1 MPVSIIDPDLV
12 SIKTMNTDR
21 GYSMDYLEYCLK
33 KYAKKKFVMFA
44 HNCGGHWIAVIIV
57 RKWQKVI
64 YLDSN
69 RGRKSDLSPIKSV
82 IDE

>member
-1 MPVSIIDPDLV
+1 MPIRIMDLDPM

-21 GYSMDYLEYCLK
+21 SYSVGYLEYCLR
-33 KYAKKKFVMFA
+33 KYAKKNFVMFA
-44 HNCGGHWIAVIIV
+44 HNCGGHWIAVVIV
-57 RKWQKVI
+57 PKWQKVT

-69 RGRKSDLSPIKSV
+69 RGRKSYLSPSKSV

>member
-1 MPVSIIDPDLV
+1 VPVGIIDLDPV

-21 GYSMDYLEYCLK
+21 GYSMGYLEYCLR

-44 HNCGGHWIAVIIV
+44 HNCGGHWIAIIIA
-57 RKWQKVI
+57 RMWQKVI

-69 RGRKSDLSPIKSV
+69 RGKKLDLTPIKSV

>member
-1 MPVSIIDPDLV
+1 MSVGIIDPDPV

-21 GYSMDYLEYCLK
+21 SYSVGYLEYCLK
-33 KYAKKKFVMFA
+33 KYAKKKFEMFV
-44 HNCGGHWIAVIIV
+44 HNCGGHWIAVIIP
-57 RKWQKVI
+57 RMWQKVI

-69 RGRKSDLSPIKSV
+69 RGKKSNLTPIKSV